1 MKKFYLILLALLLT
15 LTLCTL
21 LAACTDDDRDCD
33 GDGCDG
39 DGCDGSTEQPDGGAD
54 EPDGDK
60 VGLDDLFEK
69 PVIYLYPEQ
78 PTDVTVT
85 LELDGALTSTYPTY
99 GDGWRVTAHPDG
111 TLIDKNGRQYYCL
124 FWEGVQNAEYD
135 LTRGFSV
142 AGKDT
147 QAFLESALAQLGLNE
162 REANEFIIYWLP
174 RMENNAY
181 NLITFQTDRYTNG
194 VALNVT
200 PAPDTIIRVFMA
212 WTPLNE
218 PVDIEPQRLTTPE
231 RDGFTVVE
239 WGGAELK

>member
-15 LTLCTL
+15 LTLCAL

-39 DGCDGSTEQPDGGAD
+39 STEQPDD
-54 EPDGDK
+54 NTEQPDGDK

-181 NLITFQTDRYTNG
+181 NLITFQTDRYTSG
-194 VALNVT
+194 ATLNVT

-212 WTPLNE
+212 WTALDA